1 MADLDTSVQYIHG
14 IGPARAKS
22 LEKLGITTLGELIS
36 WFPRRYED
44 RSAVRRIADLEAGES
59 ACVEAMIASPPTLS
73 HIRKGMDLIKVR
85 AVDESGVLDVTF
97 FNQTWLKDNLHQ
109 GQTYLF
115 YGRAE
120 GNLLRKQMASPVV
133 EPVGR
138 REQTGRIVPIY
149 PLTAGVSQ
157 LMLSRSIR
165 QGLDACAAILP
176 DALPDDVRQAH
187 ALCRIGFA
195 YENIH
200 FPASPEALE
209 LARRRLAFEELFLF
223 SLGLAQLRSRRE
235 VVEIPPCPAVD
246 MAPFYAALPFTLTGA
261 QRRCVDEALSD
272 MRAGRPMN
280 RLCQGDVGSGKT
292 MVAAACEKDLPVAS
306 ALGKAVGGVGP
317 VVAREAVWR
326 AFGGETPL
334 LACDLDEAQKQALC
348 AAIENL
354 KDEHAAGGTPTAV
367 RIPQPD
373 GVNKPVEFSFFI
385 PQQYGSAAILT
396 QYPTYSELLE
406 DYYATKDRAERLKQK
421 SRELYKAVHNLYE
434 RAVRKQSARREELA
448 QSEKADTLRLYGELL
463 QANQWAIQKGD
474 RQATVQNYYTG
485 EDVTIRL
492 DPRLGPNENAQKYF
506 RDYKKKQT
514 AGQMLKKL
522 LLEGEDEIEYL
533 ANVLYEVETAPGE
546 QALNEVRA
554 ELKSQGYLKYYKQRE
569 RKQKPAD
576 FLRYRSSDGF
586 EILIGRN
593 NLQNDKLTLH
603 TARGKDVWFHVQ
615 KAPGSH
621 TVVMSRGEDVPDT
634 TKQEAAELAVLHSSQ
649 NGGAKVPVDTTE
661 VRNIWKANGAR
672 PGMVLYND
680 YTTVYITPRAGL
692 EEQLREK

>member
-1 MADLDTSVQYIHG
+1 MAVKVQQVLEILEQIAPPELACSWDNVGLLVDAGRPVTSIMTALDITADVVRDAAESGCELIVSHHPVIFDPLRRVTAEDVPAMLLQNGISAICMHTNLDAAPGGVNDVLADLLRIENRRDFADNCG
-14 IGPARAKS
+14 RIGTLNVPTTAQQLAETCSRMLHTHCKFVEADHPV
-22 LEKLGITTLGELIS
+22 EKLAEVSGAGGSYLQQAIDEGADCLVTGEAAHHIAILAKQKGVGLVVAGHWGTEHPVVFALIFEPTRDEVLMTLRTRTQTFKLLLS
-36 WFPRRYED
+36 A
-44 RSAVRRIADLEAGES
+44 RSGSARVCLTKES
-59 ACVEAMIASPPTLS
+59 FENPLTPP
-73 HIRKGMDLIKVR
+73 GFCM
-85 AVDESGVLDVTF
+85 
-97 FNQTWLKDNLHQ
+97 
-109 GQTYLF
+109 
-115 YGRAE
+115 
-120 GNLLRKQMASPVV
+120 LLRKHLTGGRLTGLHM
-133 EPVGR
+133 EPGD
-138 REQTGRIVPIY
+138 RIVFFDF
-149 PLTAGVSQ
+149 LCTNEMGDLVTNTLAAE
-157 LMLSRSIR
+157 LMGRYSNLVLIQSGKIIDALKRVDFEDSEIR
-165 QGLDACAAILP
+165 QLLPGLPYTLPPKPNKPDFLATSAA
-176 DALPDDVRQAH
+176 A
-187 ALCRIGFA
+187 
-195 YENIH
+195 
-200 FPASPEALE
+200 
-209 LARRRLAFEELFLF
+209 
-223 SLGLAQLRSRRE
+223 
-235 VVEIPPCPAVD
+235 
-246 MAPFYAALPFTLTGA
+246 
-261 QRRCVDEALSD
+261 
-272 MRAGRPMN
+272 
-280 RLCQGDVGSGKT
+280 

-546 QALNEVRA
+546 QA
-554 ELKSQGYLKYYKQRE
+554 
-569 RKQKPAD
+569 
-576 FLRYRSSDGF
+576 
-586 EILIGRN
+586 
-593 NLQNDKLTLH
+593 
-603 TARGKDVWFHVQ
+603 
-615 KAPGSH
+615 
-621 TVVMSRGEDVPDT
+621 
-634 TKQEAAELAVLHSSQ
+634 
-649 NGGAKVPVDTTE
+649 GAKVPVDTTE